1 MPPAHG
7 VRPLRDE
14 ELRSAEEQR
23 PLRNRVLM
31 LWIAAVSNGG
41 RRVACKITVRRERRW
56 STVGASP
63 TRELDRST
71 R

>member
-23 PLRNRVLM
+23 PLRDRVLM
-31 LWIAAVSNGG
+31 LWIAAMSNGG
-41 RRVACKITVRRERRW
+41 HREAMSL
-56 STVGASP
+56 STIP
-63 TRELDRST
+63 KLKLR
-71 R
+71 